1 MPSLSK
7 LQAIVMPTMATKTT
21 TTIRMATTITIT
33 MEMEI
38 AMAME
43 MATTTM
49 VMAMAMEMAT
59 TTITMAR
66 AMAMMTTTAKKI
78 MTCYHQSQMERNELN
93 AKQMEHVTPK
103 LLHVQMNAHRGS
115 PKRTKRRRDAMLTVV
130 ANVKPLA
137 NVSYLASFIN
147 NFFI

>member
-43 MATTTM
+43 MATTT
-49 VMAMAMEMAT
+49 
-59 TTITMAR
+59 ITMAR
-66 AMAMMTTTAKKI
+66 AMAMLTTTAKKI
-78 MTCYHQSQMERNELN
+78 MTCYHQSLMERNELN

>member
-1 MPSLSK
+1 MPSLSR
-7 LQAIVMPTMATKTT
+7 LQAIVMPT
-21 TTIRMATTITIT
+21 
-33 MEMEI
+33 
-38 AMAME
+38 MAME

-59 TTITMAR
+59 TTIT
-66 AMAMMTTTAKKI
+66 TTAKKI
-78 MTCYHQSQMERNELN
+78 MTCYHQSLMERNEQN
-93 AKQMEHVTPK
+93 AKQMELVTPK

-137 NVSYLASFIN
+137 NIERPTVMDTAPSAMILGLLGEMV
-147 NFFI
+147 

>member
-1 MPSLSK
+1 MPSLSR

-21 TTIRMATTITIT
+21 TIRMATTITIT
-33 MEMEI
+33 TEMKI

-66 AMAMMTTTAKKI
+66 AMALMTAKKI
-78 MTCYHQSQMERNELN
+78 MTCYHQSLMERNELN
-93 AKQMEHVTPK
+93 AKQMELVTPK

-137 NVSYLASFIN
+137 NVS
-147 NFFI
+147 

>member
-43 MATTTM
+43 MATTTTT
-49 VMAMAMEMAT
+49 MAML
-59 TTITMAR
+59 
-66 AMAMMTTTAKKI
+66 TTTAKKI
-78 MTCYHQSQMERNELN
+78 MTCYHQSLMERNELN
-93 AKQMEHVTPK
+93 AKQMELVTPK

-115 PKRTKRRRDAMLTVV
+115 PNRTKRRRDAMLTVV